1 MILVFNSTLTW
12 LRSEREVTGGKT
24 SVGKD
29 RGVDP
34 GEEGGDAGVHI
45 GQILSHLQHYFKRMK
60 KKHINGI
67 SYILITGNQ
76 VSAFLAPLR
85 ERCSSGEEVQ

>member
-1 MILVFNSTLTW
+1 MNEIDIDIISTFDFTLTW

-45 GQILSHLQHYFKRMK
+45 GQIL
-60 KKHINGI
+60 
-67 SYILITGNQ
+67 
-76 VSAFLAPLR
+76 
-85 ERCSSGEEVQ
+85 

>member
-1 MILVFNSTLTW
+1 MILVSNSTLAW

-45 GQILSHLQHYFKRMK
+45 GQIL
-60 KKHINGI
+60 
-67 SYILITGNQ
+67 
-76 VSAFLAPLR
+76 
-85 ERCSSGEEVQ
+85 

>member
-1 MILVFNSTLTW
+1 MNEIDVDIISTFDSTLAW

-45 GQILSHLQHYFKRMK
+45 GQIL
-60 KKHINGI
+60 
-67 SYILITGNQ
+67 
-76 VSAFLAPLR
+76 
-85 ERCSSGEEVQ
+85 